1 MASLNAPT
9 QQFSHVGVHAFK
21 SKRCKHHL
29 NSVHH
34 TRSYLVISIV
44 ISIDALLCRLATSI
58 DTFLALLALSVL
70 AQKFA
75 DPPSR
80 TATACN
86 KRDNGL
92 QFRTLGPLCFFHLDP
107 PGLLRP
113 PLQPWLTH
121 QFPRGGPV
129 PAGHLVPDAHT
140 STPLSIPTHTNKP

>member
-34 TRSYLVISIV
+34 TKSYLVISIV

-92 QFRTLGPLCFFHLDP
+92 QFRTLGPLLPLGP
-107 PGLLRP
+107 PWAATF

-121 QFPRGGPV
+121 QFPRGGRV

-140 STPLSIPTHTNKP
+140 STPSSIPTHTNKP

>member
-34 TRSYLVISIV
+34 TKSYLVISIV

-58 DTFLALLALSVL
+58 DTFLALLTLSVL

-107 PGLLRP
+107 LGCCVPPPALADPSISPGWPSASRTPCPRRP
-113 PLQPWLTH
+113 
-121 QFPRGGPV
+121 
-129 PAGHLVPDAHT
+129 HLHT
-140 STPLSIPTHTNKP
+140 TQHTHTH